1 MACLGKIEGDK
12 CMKYGWLDEYL
23 LAKKGVRKDFKAEW
37 NWLRYMVGDKMFAAV
52 CYDDNNNQPTQRRPI
67 CLFWYSLQITMAIS
81 PLSRKE
87 TSPTSTSL
95 YSI

>member
-52 CYDDNNNQPTQRRPI
+52 CYDDNNAEVRPYGGR
-67 CLFWYSLQITMAIS
+67 LPPQAL
-81 PLSRKE
+81 
-87 TSPTSTSL
+87 
-95 YSI
+95 